1 MNKLAGSAALIFSLY
16 VSLIP
21 NTLAASESNL
31 FLSSKGEIS
40 PVSHFPGTAIWTIID
55 GQKGTILYQ
64 GTNGLAVI
72 RLDVSQNNTCQ
83 NSLCFALKVTQV
95 KNSEVAKEGDV
106 SKISFDLE
114 NQKEYLSIGTGFLQG
129 FDMIID
135 VSNRWVIPSGDFT
148 VTLNKSGG
156 IAGITKDI
164 TIYSQNHTLVQ
175 QAQTGSSTLSIN
187 DSDLKTAIL
196 QSKFFNLNQKSY
208 PPISGSADYFAY
220 SLEIKQGP
228 FSNKVEWTDTSNG
241 VPPKLVAL
249 EQQIEGFAVKRN

>member
-83 NSLCFALKVTQV
+83 NSLC
-95 KNSEVAKEGDV
+95 S
-106 SKISFDLE
+106 
-114 NQKEYLSIGTGFLQG
+114 
-129 FDMIID
+129 
-135 VSNRWVIPSGDFT
+135 
-148 VTLNKSGG
+148 
-156 IAGITKDI
+156 
-164 TIYSQNHTLVQ
+164 
-175 QAQTGSSTLSIN
+175 
-187 DSDLKTAIL
+187 
-196 QSKFFNLNQKSY
+196 
-208 PPISGSADYFAY
+208 
-220 SLEIKQGP
+220 
-228 FSNKVEWTDTSNG
+228 
-241 VPPKLVAL
+241 
-249 EQQIEGFAVKRN
+249 